1 MSFEQALQYAVS
13 LVGKAGITLKE
24 EQTRAIRS
32 VYDGN
37 DVFLWLPTGFGK
49 SVCYEVLPFL
59 FDYKMRAR
67 YVCLT
72 CALDYYITILFLFS

>member
-24 EQTRAIRS
+24 EQTRVIRS

-37 DVFLWLPTGFGK
+37 DVFLWCFHRP
-49 SVCYEVLPFL
+49 S
-59 FDYKMRAR
+59 
-67 YVCLT
+67 
-72 CALDYYITILFLFS
+72 